1 MISARRRP
9 LAGARSTIALAP
21 GRGLILGLGILLL
34 VACAAPAAQPP
45 QPSNAGGSPSSGS
58 TGSPPGLGGPGGSAS
73 PPASGGSGGAAATPT
88 HPPAPATVQAGL
100 MLSASDTGF
109 FVGLEQGYF
118 AEQGIT
124 LNVTPIQAAATMLAP
139 LAAGQIDVGG
149 TTLIPGFMN
158 AIARDVRIWAVADKG
173 STPPGF
179 GYQGLIIRRE
189 LWDNGTVRGPGDLR
203 GRKVS
208 VPSRGSG
215 AQASL
220 DRALRR
226 DGLTTDDVDMTPLTF
241 PDMEAGFAGGAIDA
255 AIVIEPFLT
264 SIVDH
269 GVGHLWARN
278 DEYYPNQQ
286 VAEVLYSNQFARE
299 QTDVARRFMVGYL
312 KGVRDYNDGFVKRD
326 PSKREAVISALVKH
340 TPVKDRALYDR
351 MVLPGLNPNGTMNT
365 ESLAADQDYF
375 LSTGDQQ
382 QRVELSQLVDHQ
394 FADYAVQVLGR
405 YP

>member
-1 MISARRRP
+1 MVAAHWRTSRRQ
-9 LAGARSTIALAP
+9 RSTIALAP
-21 GRGLILGLGILLL
+21 ARGVLVGLGVLLL
-34 VACAAPAAQPP
+34 VACGGPAAAPKPSAPAATSAPAAAATSAPAAQ
-45 QPSNAGGSPSSGS
+45 
-58 TGSPPGLGGPGGSAS
+58 
-73 PPASGGSGGAAATPT
+73 AAASTRPAAPT
-88 HPPAPATVQAGL
+88 QPPAPATVQAGL

-109 FVGLEQGYF
+109 YVGIEQGYF

-124 LNVTPIQAAATMLAP
+124 VEITPIQSAATMLAP

-149 TTLIPGFMN
+149 TTLTPGFMN

-179 GYQGLIIRRE
+179 GYQGLVLRRE
-189 LWDNGTVRGPGDLR
+189 AWDNGTIRSAADLR
-203 GRKVS
+203 GKKVS

-220 DRALRR
+220 DKALRR
-226 DGLTTDDVDMTPLTF
+226 EGLTTDDVDITPLNF
-241 PDMEAGFAGGAIDA
+241 PDMEAGFAGGAIDG
-255 AIVIEPFLT
+255 AIVIEPFLS

-269 GVGHLWARN
+269 GVGHLYARN

-286 VAEVLYSNQFARE
+286 VAVVLYSNQFARE

-312 KGVRDYNDGFVKRD
+312 KGVRDFNDAWVKGD
-326 PSKREAVISALVKH
+326 AAKREAVIAALVKH
-340 TPVKDRALYDR
+340 TPIKDRAVYDR
-351 MVLPGLNPNGTMNT
+351 VAMPGLNPNGTINR
-365 ESLAADQDYF
+365 ESLAADQEYF

-382 QRVELSQLVDHQ
+382 QRVELSQVVDPQ

-405 YP
+405 YE

>member
-1 MISARRRP
+1 MFAATRRASA
-9 LAGARSTIALAP
+9 GQRSTIALAAA
-21 GRGLILGLGILLL
+21 RGVLLGLGVLLL
-34 VACAAPAAQPP
+34 GACAGPATAPAAPP
-45 QPSNAGGSPSSGS
+45 QPPNPGGSPA
-58 TGSPPGLGGPGGSAS
+58 TGSPPVLGGSAGAVS
-73 PPASGGSGGAAATPT
+73 GAAAPT
-88 HPPAPATVQAGL
+88 QPPAPATVQVGL

-109 FVGLEQGYF
+109 YIGVEQGYF

-124 LNVTPIQAAATMLAP
+124 VEITPIQAAATMLAP

-149 TTLIPGFMN
+149 TTLTPGFMN

-179 GYQGLIIRRE
+179 GYQGLVIRRE
-189 LWDNGTVRGPGDLR
+189 AWDNGTIRSAADLR

-220 DRALRR
+220 DKALRR
-226 DGLTTDDVDMTPLTF
+226 EGLTTDDVDITLLTF
-241 PDMEAGFAGGAIDA
+241 PDMEAGFAGGAIDG
-255 AIVIEPFLT
+255 AIVIEPFLS

-269 GVGHLWARN
+269 GVGHLYARN

-286 VAEVLYSNQFARE
+286 VAVVLYSDQFARE
-299 QTDVARRFMVGYL
+299 QTDLARRFMVGYL
-312 KGVRDYNDGFVKRD
+312 KGVRDFNDAWVK
-326 PSKREAVISALVKH
+326 SNAAKREAVIYALVKH
-340 TPVKDRALYDR
+340 TPIKDRGVYERVA
-351 MVLPGLNPNGTMNT
+351 MPGLNPNGAINR
-365 ESLAADQDYF
+365 ESLAADQEYF

-382 QRVELSQLVDHQ
+382 QRVELSQVVDPQ

-405 YP
+405 YQ

>member
-1 MISARRRP
+1 MARTAQH
-9 LAGARSTIALAP
+9 LLNVLVTALALSCAVPAATPKP
-21 GRGLILGLGILLL
+21 GAPIG
-34 VACAAPAAQPP
+34 AAPAAP
-45 QPSNAGGSPSSGS
+45 
-58 TGSPPGLGGPGGSAS
+58 T
-73 PPASGGSGGAAATPT
+73 AATSAPVAQAQST
-88 HPPAPATVQAGL
+88 IVQAPPAPANVKAGL

-118 AEQGIT
+118 AEQGI
-124 LNVTPIQAAATMLAP
+124 NPDVVPIQAAATMLAP

-149 TTLIPGFMN
+149 TTLTPGFLN
-158 AIARDVRIWAVADKG
+158 AIARDVRIWVVADKG
-173 STPPGF
+173 STPAGF

-189 LWDNGTVRGPGDLR
+189 LWDNRTVRTPGDLR

-215 AQASL
+215 AQAAL

-226 DGLTTDDVDMTPLTF
+226 DGLTTDDVDMTLLTF
-241 PDMEAGFAGGAIDA
+241 PDMEPGFAGGAIDA

-286 VAEVLYSNQFARE
+286 VGVVLYADEFARE
-299 QTDVARRFMVGYL
+299 RTDVARRTMVAYL
-312 KGVRDYNDGFVKRD
+312 KAVRDYNDGFVKGD
-326 PSKREAVISALVKH
+326 AAKREAVISALAKH
-340 TPVKDRALYDR
+340 TPVKDRGLYER
-351 MVLPGLNPNGTMNT
+351 MVLPGLNPNGAVNA
-365 ESLAADQDYF
+365 ESIAADQEFF

-382 QRVELSQLVDHQ
+382 QRVELNQLIDPQ

-405 YP
+405 YQ